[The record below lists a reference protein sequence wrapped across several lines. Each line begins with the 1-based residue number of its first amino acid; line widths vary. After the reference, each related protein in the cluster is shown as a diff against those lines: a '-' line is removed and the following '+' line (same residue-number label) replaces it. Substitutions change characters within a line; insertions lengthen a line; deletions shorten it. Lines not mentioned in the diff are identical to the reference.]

1 MSLLS
6 RQRVVSILL
15 YTVISAVV
23 FQVLIVALYS
33 RYNLHPDEFSHN
45 RASTYFQNHLFK
57 LAIDH
62 PAMLKTL
69 IPGWGSSYLFLNDIV
84 YSLAEKATSL
94 LAAFNLEDYSRY
106 RLFNF
111 ILLPILLLIFIAD
124 KRNGVWFLLALGL
137 TPQVWYIFA
146 YFNGD
151 ALSMFSSFLLG
162 YFYITNRVEIESSF
176 WEKSRVST
184 IMLCFY
190 TLCVLVLFTRL
201 HYAIFVFFVLGL
213 ILVANLADKDFKSVI
228 NGSIRLLIFFLL
240 VTIPVG
246 IAELKDQIANDF
258 QKSAKIK
265 LVQEENRSPEFKKEY
280 IIASGKNP
288 HRLYLKQTGVPYHEL
303 FTEKRWLEISFKSF
317 FGVYGYMNIS
327 LSGYFHLITGFIGAG
342 ITLIA
347 LLVSTIRA
355 DLRFRIIVAY
365 FFFAAFLVLV
375 QSSMYSWLFNFQAQG
390 RYMLAIIPMMAVV
403 LALAPSRQK
412 LQPVSIQEYVVLV
425 YLFNSVGFAI
435 FGVLPMIGA

>member
-1 MSLLS
+1 MF
-6 RQRVVSILL
+6 L
-15 YTVISAVV
+15 YG
-23 FQVLIVALYS
+23 L
-33 RYNLHPDEFSHN
+33 
-45 RASTYFQNHLFK
+45 
-57 LAIDH
+57 
-62 PAMLKTL
+62 
-69 IPGWGSSYLFLNDIV
+69 LNDIV

-228 NGSIRLLIFFLL
+228 NASIRLLIFFLL

-265 LVQEENRSPEFKKEY
+265 LVREENRNPEFKKEY

-288 HRLYLKQTGVPYHEL
+288 HGLYLKQTGVPYHEL

-403 LALAPSRQK
+403 LALAPPRQK